1 MGCTTSN
8 CNPWS
13 GTGVSDQ
20 KCEYHANDGNIHH
33 YTIIKGHIKY
43 KKQQRALLQALA
55 GMHIILRSP
64 IIGTGYLCDIN
75 FSNTWK
81 WDPGESATPDML
93 VTALSKGKSVFLIN

>member
-8 CNPWS
+8 CNPWR

-33 YTIIKGHIKY
+33 YTIIKAHIKY
-43 KKQQRALLQALA
+43 KKQQRVLQQTLA

-64 IIGTGYLCDIN
+64 IIGSGYLCDIN
-75 FSNTWK
+75 FSHTWK
-81 WDPGESATPDML
+81 WDPGEPATTDIIL
-93 VTALSKGKSVFLIN
+93 IELRKGNSVFLIN